1 MIYKEFIAEAAQKI
15 MASAVANEIAN
26 DGCCDN
32 DNLKSL
38 ARDSVAAAKMLAEA
52 LDEDWQQEPVD
63 GGIRRYAEGEV
74 FFDNYVNWSK
84 TK

>member
-15 MASAVANEIAN
+15 MASVVAHKNSKGMNEDKEEMKQYAQ
-26 DGCCDN
+26 G
-32 DNLKSL
+32 
-38 ARDSVAAAKMLAEA
+38 SVAAAKMLAEA

>member
-15 MASAVANEIAN
+15 MAEVVACKDAEQLNKDTEE
-26 DGCCDN
+26 
-32 DNLKSL
+32 LKQY
-38 ARDSVAAAKMLAEA
+38 AQGSVAAAKMLAEA